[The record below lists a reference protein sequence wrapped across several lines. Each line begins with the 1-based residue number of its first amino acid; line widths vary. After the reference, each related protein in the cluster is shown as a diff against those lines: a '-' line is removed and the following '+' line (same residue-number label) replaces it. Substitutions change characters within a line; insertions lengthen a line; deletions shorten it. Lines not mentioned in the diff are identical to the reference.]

1 MSSSDAA
8 GKTSSSRADD
18 TDRSGQVSAGLGQ
31 NDPLKFANPD
41 LIDLFRSAPWAPT
54 LGHPAREFWRTTAPG
69 MLSEASLSEPYMVVA
84 AAEFGSVLEFFLA
97 VDEVDNFFSEVCM
110 TGEDALC
117 LALPARPDAL
127 FIFAKRSALIR
138 IGVPLG

>member
-1 MSSSDAA
+1 MSSSNAA
-8 GKTSSSRADD
+8 GKTSCSSD
-18 TDRSGQVSAGLGQ
+18 VSSPRERG
-31 NDPLKFANPD
+31 NDCRVPLKFANQD

-54 LGHPAREFWRTTAPG
+54 LGHSAREFWRTTAPG